1 MDVNEHDWKLDPR
14 LVKYLEKHIRNY
26 IPDKELEK
34 DILEETPVPSNV
46 SPELKMDSLFDC
58 LLREK
63 GSMGTKT
70 LAVDKS
76 ISRISNKVRD
86 ILAPLAKIWQSVE
99 RARSGDENE
108 KLDLEEVATHF
119 QQSILLL
126 GQALNASNF
135 FRRKNALMG
144 LGIRESY
151 ISVWLRETLLEEL
164 QESDGKLF
172 GEETIKSLTKQAKV
186 NNQSLK
192 QFLFSRRV
200 QTANR
205 TPFSWS
211 SSRSTSHGEGHEQ
224 YTDEQQAGL
233 HHRIQNRRGK
243 GKKNSVKLHRTSPQ
257 SSKTSAD
264 KRGVTKIWENT
275 PKYKEPHR
283 GFIKS
288 PVDTDWKDRIF
299 SKQLVKTDSGQI
311 HLGNSFRLSD
321 PNNREADSK
330 NKTTTNKF
338 KFQNESLDKSRDKN
352 LTGERGCEESSKH
365 RRSIFVHS
373 IFKREKGTRK
383 IQASYKSKG
392 TELIHSISK
401 IQNGNFEGC
410 EKHPPEGGL
419 HGQNRPEGRL
429 FCNTVASPIKE
440 VCEIQLGR
448 KPIRIPMPD
457 VRIGTS

>member
-144 LGIRESY
+144 LGIRESH

-243 GKKNSVKLHRTSPQ
+243 ENHNRGKR
-257 SSKTSAD
+257 
-264 KRGVTKIWENT
+264 RG
-275 PKYKEPHR
+275 R
-283 GFIKS
+283 GG
-288 PVDTDWKDRIF
+288 R
-299 SKQLVKTDSGQI
+299 
-311 HLGNSFRLSD
+311 
-321 PNNREADSK
+321 
-330 NKTTTNKF
+330 
-338 KFQNESLDKSRDKN
+338 
-352 LTGERGCEESSKH
+352 RG
-365 RRSIFVHS
+365 RRS
-373 IFKREKGTRK
+373 
-383 IQASYKSKG
+383 
-392 TELIHSISK
+392 
-401 IQNGNFEGC
+401 
-410 EKHPPEGGL
+410 
-419 HGQNRPEGRL
+419 
-429 FCNTVASPIKE
+429 
-440 VCEIQLGR
+440 
-448 KPIRIPMPD
+448 
-457 VRIGTS
+457 